1 MENSDQR
8 QHHTIL
14 AILFIFYGGGHLL
27 AVAFVWFILL
37 ALAAEGYG
45 MSNLKTIGLVGVSL
59 LPVLPPLLSAYLLLR
74 KRWWAKGVVILTCLA
89 IFLINLVALRQISLH
104 KLSTNRVVV
113 VLLYGGASMALC
125 LYGIW
130 FVRKKHAV

>member
-14 AILFIFYGGGHLL
+14 AILFILYGGGHLL

-45 MSNLKTIGLVGVSL
+45 MSNVKRLALVEVSL
-59 LPVLPPLLSAYLLLR
+59 LPVLPPLLSAYSLLR
-74 KRWWAKGVVILTCLA
+74 ERRWAKGVVLSTCLA
-89 IFLINLVALRQISLH
+89 ILMISLVVIMQ
-104 KLSTNRVVV
+104 LSRPRFSTNRVIFAA
-113 VLLYGGASMALC
+113 LYGGASMALC

-130 FVRKKHAV
+130 FVRKKGAV